1 MEPLNL
7 AVCDD
12 LPEEREALLA
22 LLEQAPIATI
32 CTQFGSSEDLLEMFC
47 PGKFDLLLM
56 DIYMDG
62 MTGVEA
68 VQKIREMDKAI
79 PIAFTTT
86 STDHT
91 LESYRLSVLK
101 YLEKPVQQKEIDDL
115 LRLVK
120 LQKDSA
126 PRLAIQQNGKTQKL
140 PLSELMVLEQQGHHV
155 VLSLKGGSTIQLYG
169 KLSDLLPQLEQ
180 DLVAGGYDAQ
190 TPAAIVYKATW
201 PDEKVCHCT
210 VSTLAQTAEAN
221 GIYKT
226 ALILVGDFL
235 GGSYERSKLYD
246 PAFTTEYRQGKSQ

>member
-1 MEPLNL
+1 MEPIRV
-7 AVCDD
+7 AICDD
-12 LPEEREALLA
+12 LPGERDTLLD
-22 LLEQAPIATI
+22 LLDRSPVETKS
-32 CTQFGSSEDLLEMFC
+32 TLFGSGEEVLEAFR

-86 STDHT
+86 STEQT

-101 YLEKPVQQKEIDDL
+101 YLEKPVRQKDIDDL

-169 KLSDLLPQLEQ
+169 KLSDLLPQLEGQ
-180 DLVAGGYDAQ
+180 PFFCPHKSYCVNLAFVRRINEEYQCYKMSDGKNVPISRANRAGARRAWEDYLFAR
-190 TPAAIVYKATW
+190 TR
-201 PDEKVCHCT
+201 
-210 VSTLAQTAEAN
+210 
-221 GIYKT
+221 
-226 ALILVGDFL
+226 GD
-235 GGSYERSKLYD
+235 G
-246 PAFTTEYRQGKSQ
+246 

>member
-1 MEPLNL
+1 MEPIRV
-7 AVCDD
+7 AICDD
-12 LPEEREALLA
+12 LPGERDTLLD
-22 LLEQAPIATI
+22 LLDRSPVETKS
-32 CTQFGSSEDLLEMFC
+32 TLFGSGEEVLEAFR

-169 KLSDLLPQLEQ
+169 KLSDLLPQLEGQ
-180 DLVAGGYDAQ
+180 PFFCPHKSYCVN
-190 TPAAIVYKATW
+190 
-201 PDEKVCHCT
+201 
-210 VSTLAQTAEAN
+210 LAFVR
-221 GIYKT
+221 GIHEEYQ
-226 ALILVGDFL
+226 
-235 GGSYERSKLYD
+235 SYELAD
-246 PAFTTEYRQGKSQ
+246 GKMVPISRANRAGARRAWEDYLFARTRGDG

>member
-12 LPEEREALLA
+12 LPEEREKLLA
-22 LLEQAPIATI
+22 LLEQAPIATNY
-32 CTQFGSSEDLLEMFC
+32 TQFASGEELLGAFR
-47 PGKFDLLLM
+47 PGKFDLLLI

-169 KLSDLLPQLEQ
+169 KLSDLLPQLEGQ
-180 DLVAGGYDAQ
+180 PFFCPHKSYCVN
-190 TPAAIVYKATW
+190 
-201 PDEKVCHCT
+201 
-210 VSTLAQTAEAN
+210 LAFVR
-221 GIYKT
+221 GINEEYQSYELADGKMVPISRSNR
-226 ALILVGDFL
+226 ARARRAWEDFL
-235 GGSYERSKLYD
+235 FARTRGE
-246 PAFTTEYRQGKSQ
+246 T

>member
-1 MEPLNL
+1 MEPIRV
-7 AVCDD
+7 AICDD
-12 LPEEREALLA
+12 LPGERDTLLDLLNRSPVETKSTLFGSGEE
-22 LLEQAPIATI
+22 LLEA
-32 CTQFGSSEDLLEMFC
+32 FS
-47 PGKFDLLLM
+47 PGKFDLLLI

-62 MTGVEA
+62 MTGVEE

-169 KLSDLLPQLEQ
+169 KLSDLLPQLEGQ
-180 DLVAGGYDAQ
+180 PFFCPHKSYCVNLAFVRRINEEYQSYELADGKQVPISRTNRAKAKRAWEDFLFAQ
-190 TPAAIVYKATW
+190 TRGET
-201 PDEKVCHCT
+201 
-210 VSTLAQTAEAN
+210 
-221 GIYKT
+221 
-226 ALILVGDFL
+226 
-235 GGSYERSKLYD
+235 
-246 PAFTTEYRQGKSQ
+246 

>member
-12 LPEEREALLA
+12 LPEEREKLLA
-22 LLEQAPIATI
+22 LLEQAPIATN
-32 CTQFGSSEDLLEMFC
+32 CTQFGSSEELLEAFR

-68 VQKIREMDKAI
+68 VQKIREMDEHI

-140 PLSELMVLEQQGHHV
+140 TLSELMVLEQQGHHV

-169 KLSDLLPQLEQ
+169 KLSDLLPQLEGQ
-180 DLVAGGYDAQ
+180 PFFCPHKSYCVNLAFVRGINEEYQCYDMADGKKV
-190 TPAAIVYKATW
+190 PISRPNRAKAKRAWEDYLFARTRG
-201 PDEKVCHCT
+201 ET
-210 VSTLAQTAEAN
+210 
-221 GIYKT
+221 
-226 ALILVGDFL
+226 
-235 GGSYERSKLYD
+235 
-246 PAFTTEYRQGKSQ
+246 

>member
-1 MEPLNL
+1 MESLRL
-7 AVCDD
+7 AICDD
-12 LPEEREALLA
+12 LPEEREKLLA

-32 CTQFGSSEDLLEMFC
+32 CTQFGSSEKLLEAFR

-68 VQKIREMDKAI
+68 VQKIREMDEAI

-86 STDHT
+86 STEHT

-101 YLEKPVQQKEIDDL
+101 YLEKPVRQKDIDDL

-126 PRLAIQQNGKTQKL
+126 PRLAIRQNGETQKL

-155 VLSLKGGSTIQLYG
+155 TLFLKGGSTIQLYG
-169 KLSDLLPQLEQ
+169 KLSDLLPQLEGQ
-180 DLVAGGYDAQ
+180 PFFCPHKSYCVNLAFVRGINEEYQCYDMADG
-190 TPAAIVYKATW
+190 K
-201 PDEKVCHCT
+201 KVPI
-210 VSTLAQTAEAN
+210 S
-221 GIYKT
+221 
-226 ALILVGDFL
+226 
-235 GGSYERSKLYD
+235 RSNRFRAKRAWEDYLF
-246 PAFTTEYRQGKSQ
+246 ARTRGET

>member
-1 MEPLNL
+1 MEPIRV
-7 AVCDD
+7 AICDD
-12 LPEEREALLA
+12 LPGERDTLLD
-22 LLEQAPIATI
+22 LLDRSPVETKS
-32 CTQFGSSEDLLEMFC
+32 TLFGSGEEVLEAFR

-86 STDHT
+86 STEHT

-101 YLEKPVQQKEIDDL
+101 YLEKPVRQKDIDDL

-169 KLSDLLPQLEQ
+169 KLSDLLPQLEGQ
-180 DLVAGGYDAQ
+180 PFFCPHKSYCVNLAFVRRINEEYQCYKMSDGKNVPISRANRAGARRAWEDYLFAR
-190 TPAAIVYKATW
+190 TR
-201 PDEKVCHCT
+201 
-210 VSTLAQTAEAN
+210 
-221 GIYKT
+221 
-226 ALILVGDFL
+226 GD
-235 GGSYERSKLYD
+235 G
-246 PAFTTEYRQGKSQ
+246 